1 MTDRPLVEKRLAVI
15 DTCVADLRR
24 LARPDRLDTDI
35 RERRFVEHTLQIA
48 IQAALDVASHIV
60 SDRRLGEPATNREL
74 FLLLERDG
82 WIAPE
87 LRGRLADMA
96 GFRNVLVHGYND
108 VDLAIVRDV
117 LTNHLGDLARF
128 AACITQKL
136 EDEKDQPAE
145 MEPPRNG

>member
-24 LARPDRLDTDI
+24 LARVDQLETDV

-74 FLLLERDG
+74 FLFLERDG

-96 GFRNVLVHGYND
+96 GFRNVLVHGYDD
-108 VDLAIVRDV
+108 VDLTIVRDV
-117 LTNHLGDLARF
+117 LTNHLGDLGRF
-128 AACITQKL
+128 AASITRKL
-136 EDEKDQPAE
+136 EDEKAQAAAT
-145 MEPPRNG
+145 EPPRNV